1 MCEELTQLTDA
12 RLKAIYDF
20 NVLLTPSNAANLL
33 RACKETKAAE
43 REHLAMCEEC
53 RNARYRPK
61 TGMLRRL

>member
-1 MCEELTQLTDA
+1 MCEELTKLQDA

-43 REHLAMCEEC
+43 REHKVTCEEC
-53 RNARYRPK
+53 KNARYRPQD
-61 TGMLRRL
+61 TRRRV